1 MQLNPFELIN
11 SLVAKNKNIFKELT
25 PEEQKKRKET
35 EISVKEGI
43 KQLGVICNDILLDQR
58 YLAFANLFRDIEKQ
72 VIDLMI
78 DLDEPDISKF
88 YLRMKEYQHR
98 LRDFRNILKMPHQF
112 AERAEELNKEK

>member
-1 MQLNPFELIN
+1 MKASPFDLIRGLMRKDNPF
-11 SLVAKNKNIFKELT
+11 KNLT
-25 PEEQKKRKET
+25 PEEQRRRKET

-72 VIDLMI
+72 VIELMI
-78 DLDEPDISKF
+78 DLDEPDMNKF
-88 YLRMKEYQHR
+88 YLLMKEYQHR

-112 AERAEELNKEK
+112 VERAEELKEK